1 MDVRVPPFTELSHD
15 SCARVVNSHIWWHDG
30 RFIYG
35 KQFEAENFIMK
46 HTGCGILSMANAGPN
61 TCGSQVFFFF
71 FYLHC
76 QDWAAE
82 DSLWEGDRRH
92 EHHGVYGAFRNGK
105 SSKKITIFN
114 CRQILLTY
122 GSCSSGEHPHSICY
136 QYSVTSAIIEL
147 FGFYIILIPFQG

>member
-1 MDVRVPPFTELSHD
+1 MMAWWQVHLWETIWGWELHHE
-15 SCARVVNSHIWWHDG
+15 AHRLWHLV
-30 RFIYG
+30 YG
-35 KQFEAENFIMK
+35 KCWTK
-46 HTGCGILSMANAGPN
+46 HMWVPGF
-61 TCGSQVFFFF
+61 FFFF
-71 FYLHC
+71 FYLVF